1 MGQLRLDHVSHGD
14 ALSLRFTI
22 SPCIPKKRPD
32 RAHGENVVVNKFI
45 FRLLRGLRGIH
56 VLIRLAGL
64 YGDGAKAQVL
74 SLSVNIAL

>member
-1 MGQLRLDHVSHGD
+1 MYLTAMPFRS
-14 ALSLRFTI
+14 TI
-22 SPCIPKKRPD
+22 SPCIPQKKPD

-45 FRLLRGLRGIH
+45 FRLLRGIRGIH
-56 VLIRLAGL
+56 VLIRLEAL